1 MNTPHHGLWDR
12 DYKIPWHDPAF
23 SRRMLAEHL
32 AQNHDLA
39 SRRFEWIDR
48 QVEWIHRMLL
58 AGRPA
63 DILDLGC
70 GPGFY
75 SHRLAARGHRCRGID
90 FGPASIEYAIEH
102 NRHGCDFVLGDI
114 RHTAYGGP
122 YDMAMILF
130 GEMNLFSPAEVQGIL
145 CRAHASLASRQGTLI
160 LEVQAP
166 EAVERA
172 GRSEPVEE
180 QFESGLFSDRPYRC
194 RTESQWLPE
203 PRVAVRTFTV
213 ATTEESQ
220 TYRNTTK
227 AWSADE
233 LASLLEAAGFS
244 APCPR
249 PDWPCNTGD
258 LALWSA
264 LS

>member
-1 MNTPHHGLWDR
+1 MNTPHQSLWNG

-32 AQNHDLA
+32 AQSHDLA
-39 SRRFEWIDR
+39 SRRT
-48 QVEWIHRMLL
+48 
-58 AGRPA
+58 
-63 DILDLGC
+63 
-70 GPGFY
+70 
-75 SHRLAARGHRCRGID
+75 ARSNG
-90 FGPASIEYAIEH
+90 
-102 NRHGCDFVLGDI
+102 
-114 RHTAYGGP
+114 
-122 YDMAMILF
+122 
-130 GEMNLFSPAEVQGIL
+130 FSPAEVLGIL

-160 LEVQAP
+160 LEVQTP

-180 QFESGLFSDRPYRC
+180 QLESGLFSDRPYRC

-203 PRVAVRTFTV
+203 HRVAVQTFTV
-213 ATTEESQ
+213 TASGETKV
-220 TYRNTTK
+220 YRNTTK
-227 AWSADE
+227 AWTAAE

-244 APCPR
+244 APRPH

-264 LS
+264 PA